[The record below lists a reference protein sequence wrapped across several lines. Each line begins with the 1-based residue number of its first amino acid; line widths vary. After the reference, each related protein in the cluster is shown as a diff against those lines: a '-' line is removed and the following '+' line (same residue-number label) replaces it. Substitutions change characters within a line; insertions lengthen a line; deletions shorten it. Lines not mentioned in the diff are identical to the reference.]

1 MPTLADTT
9 PTVGTSRPGSRSLA
23 FLAPVLLVVVTAA
36 ACTDDTA
43 GSAPAA
49 TSWPADAQVVVES
62 VAVTDDEIADLLW
75 MREEEQLAHDLY
87 TALGDLWGLRI
98 FENIAA
104 SERSHIDAVAA
115 ALVRHDIEDPAVG
128 NEPGTFTEP
137 AIQELY
143 DELLADG
150 TVSLEAALSV
160 GALVEEMDIVDLRSG
175 AATTEVADI
184 DALYVELE
192 RASRNHLRAFTSQ
205 LDTRGLEYRPT
216 ELDRAAYDAI
226 VSSETE
232 RGRDR

>member
-1 MPTLADTT
+1 MPATADTA
-9 PTVGTSRPGSRSLA
+9 PTAGTSRPGSRSRSLLA
-23 FLAPVLLVVVTAA
+23 SVLLVVAAAA

-43 GSAPAA
+43 GPAPAA
-49 TSWPADAQVVVES
+49 TSSPADVEVVES
-62 VAVTDDEIADLLW
+62 AALTDDEIAGLLW
-75 MREEEQLAHDLY
+75 MREEEQLAHDVY

-104 SERSHIDAVAA
+104 SERSHIDAVATM
-115 ALVRHDIEDPAVG
+115 LGRHDIEDPAAG

-150 TVSLEAALSV
+150 TVSPEAALAV
-160 GALVEEMDIVDLRSG
+160 GALVEEVDIVDLRSR
-175 AATTEVADI
+175 AATTDVADI
-184 DALYVELE
+184 DALYAELE

-205 LDTRGLEYRPT
+205 LDVRGVEYRPT